1 MKYNYEVEVKFH
13 GDCASPHQA
22 SRYNQVVMMYDGEE
36 ISKNKQEETTL
47 VSLHPRKELTL
58 EGLARLLGENIP
70 IISFSKME

>member
-1 MKYNYEVEVKFH
+1 MTYNYQVEVKFH
-13 GDCASPHQA
+13 EECASLPQA
-22 SRYNQVVMMYDGEE
+22 ARYNQVVMMYDGEE
-36 ISKNKQEETTL
+36 VLKNRQAEKTT